1 MKTRRL
7 SRMALLTSV
16 ALIIFSV
23 EAQLPPVIP
32 VPGVKLGLANIITIY
47 AIFCFG
53 ASDAL
58 IILLCRIFL
67 GSIFGGQ
74 LMTLLYS
81 LGGGILCFLTVF
93 LLYRL
98 LTLKEVWI
106 SSAAGAIS
114 HNMGQLI
121 VAAAVM
127 KTTAIFWY
135 LPVLLISGILSGT
148 FTGLCA
154 QFLIGRM
161 DKLRLS
167 RWKGGEI
174 KQAYVLKNPRERELS
189 RKDNY
194 KIAEGRK
201 GRER

>member
-1 MKTRRL
+1 
-7 SRMALLTSV
+7 MALLTSM

-58 IILLCRIFL
+58 VILLCRIFL

-74 LMTLLYS
+74 MITLLYS
-81 LGGGILCFLTVF
+81 LGGGMLCFVTVF

-106 SSAAGAIS
+106 ASAAGAIS
-114 HNMGQLI
+114 HNLGQLI
-121 VAAAVM
+121 VAVAVM

-135 LPVLLISGILSGT
+135 LPILLISGILSGI
-148 FTGLCA
+148 FTGLCS

-161 DKLRLS
+161 DRMGMSLR
-167 RWKGGEI
+167 KGGEARDSSVPKRSREKELLK
-174 KQAYVLKNPRERELS
+174 KQQL
-189 RKDNY
+189 
-194 KIAEGRK
+194 
-201 GRER
+201 

>member
-1 MKTRRL
+1 MNTKRL
-7 SRMALLTSV
+7 LRMALLTSV

-47 AIFCFG
+47 AIFYFG

-58 IILLCRIFL
+58 VILLCRIFL

-81 LGGGILCFLTVF
+81 LGGGMLCFITVF
-93 LLYRL
+93 LLHRL
-98 LTLKEVWI
+98 LTMKEVWI

-114 HNMGQLI
+114 HNLGQLL
-121 VAAAVM
+121 VAAALM
-127 KTTAIFWY
+127 KTAAVFWY

-154 QFLIGRM
+154 QFLLGRM
-161 DKLRLS
+161 DRLGLTF
-167 RWKGGEI
+167 RKGGEAGTEYI
-174 KQAYVLKNPRERELS
+174 LKNPRERGLLK
-189 RKDNY
+189 KDNY
-194 KIAEGRK
+194 KTFVGRK
-201 GRER
+201 GR